1 LAPPGNNS
9 NDSKKVEELQKKIE
23 EQTKISEDQA
33 NTIARLEN
41 DIKKLGDVNASPRI
55 IQRGN
60 QKHPKYVSNNDK
72 ISATIAKE
80 IPKAKPI
87 EKPKKE

>member
-1 LAPPGNNS
+1 MGNEKENS
-9 NDSKKVEELQKKIE
+9 SKSFDLVKRV
-23 EQTKISEDQA
+23 EDQA

-60 QKHPKYVSNNDK
+60 QKHPKYVSNNIK
-72 ISATIAKE
+72 ISATIPKEEPVKQSAK
-80 IPKAKPI
+80 
-87 EKPKKE
+87 